1 MIQAKSGDTVKV
13 HYKGFLV
20 DGSLFDSSI
29 GKEPFEFTI
38 GRKMVLPRF
47 ENSVIGMK
55 EGETQTLTIAAEDA
69 YGHRR
74 EDLIVTIPRSQIPPH
89 TNPQLGSVMQ
99 VHLKEG
105 DVMNVTIID
114 ITDDTIILDG
124 NHPLAGRNLTFHI
137 ELLEIIPRAIEEYSM
152 PHGGTE

>member
-1 MIQAKSGDTVKV
+1 MIKAKSGDTVKV
-13 HYKGFLV
+13 HYKGYLV

-29 GKEPFEFTI
+29 DKEPFEFTI
-38 GRKMVLPRF
+38 GQKMVLPGF
-47 ENSVIGMK
+47 ENTVIGMK
-55 EGETQTLTIAAEDA
+55 EGDTQTLTLAAEDA

-74 EDLIVTIPRSQIPPH
+74 EDLVVTIPKSRIPRH

-99 VHLKEG
+99 VHLKEEE
-105 DVMNVTIID
+105 VMNVTIID

-124 NHPLAGRNLTFHI
+124 NHPLAGRNLTFNI
-137 ELLEIIPRAIEEYSM
+137 ELLEVIPRTMEEHSI

>member
-1 MIQAKSGDTVKV
+1 MVKAKSGDTVKV

-29 GKEPFEFTI
+29 DKEPLEFTI
-38 GRKMVLPRF
+38 GQKMVLPGF
-47 ENSVIGMK
+47 ENTVIGMK
-55 EGETQTLTIAAEDA
+55 EGDTQTLTLAAEDA

-74 EDLIVTIPRSQIPPH
+74 EDLLVTIPRSQIPPH

-105 DVMNVTIID
+105 AVMNVTIVD

-124 NHPLAGRNLTFHI
+124 NHPLAGKNLTFNI
-137 ELLEIIPRAIEEYSM
+137 ELLEVIPRATEE
-152 PHGGTE
+152 